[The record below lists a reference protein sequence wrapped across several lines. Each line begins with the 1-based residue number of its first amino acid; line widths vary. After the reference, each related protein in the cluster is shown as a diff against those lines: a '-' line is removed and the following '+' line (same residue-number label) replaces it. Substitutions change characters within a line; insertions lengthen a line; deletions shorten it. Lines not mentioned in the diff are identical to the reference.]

1 MEQPIDNSNDSP
13 SQEESEVKS
22 LYGEGVDIALPD
34 ILLPPQI
41 EEDKTKKLIEDE
53 CLVSFKNAFIGS
65 GQGGS
70 RIAETFHSL
79 GYRRVAA
86 INTAQQGLNTI
97 KLDNKLCFG
106 EGGAGKD
113 PLVAQKKFAEKRE
126 DILDFMRRSFGDDVD
141 RIYVCIGG
149 GGGTGSGTLEDL
161 AKTAFE
167 LQSTVKS
174 KSKKLLMII

>member
-1 MEQPIDNSNDSP
+1 MSEELNENQSNEQ
-13 SQEESEVKS
+13 EVVQS
-22 LYGEGVDIALPD
+22 IYGESVDIELPD
-34 ILLPPQI
+34 IFLPPEV
-41 EEDKTKKLIEDE
+41 EEDKTKKLINDE

-86 INTAQQGLNTI
+86 INTAQQDLNTVS
-97 KLDNKLCFG
+97 LENKFCFG

-113 PLVAQKKFAEKRE
+113 PEVARKKFQDKRE

-141 RIYVCIGG
+141 RIYACIGAG
-149 GGGTGSGTLEDL
+149 GGL
-161 AKTAFE
+161 AAE
-167 LQSTVKS
+167 L
-174 KSKKLLMII
+174 

>member
-86 INTAQQGLNTI
+86 INTAQQDLNTI
-97 KLDNKLCFG
+97 ELIENKFVG
-106 EGGAGKD
+106 SVPVADAVFISPTGGVNTQAGKEPD
-113 PLVAQKKFAEKRE
+113 NPL
-126 DILDFMRRSFGDDVD
+126 
-141 RIYVCIGG
+141 
-149 GGGTGSGTLEDL
+149 GS
-161 AKTAFE
+161 
-167 LQSTVKS
+167 S
-174 KSKKLLMII
+174 